1 DKDTKYNPLAFLENQ
16 GFKPQE
22 DFKSWRDENGYKSL
36 RDFMDRAKYTV
47 TEGADQACGFTDP
60 KGTPQPIPAG
70 NAMRS
75 TGYTHD
81 GPCEVWIDD
90 TMVLDGDNCHEKFP
104 GKDYTV
110 DYSACKGTC
119 TLRWY
124 WLGVRF
130 LKNEYSWQVYKE
142 CIPLTG
148 SGSSESTPATPTSE
162 GTPSTPTT
170 QGSGSSTPTTE
181 TPGGTTQGT
190 PAPESQ
196 GNTWGTP
203 GANSPMT
210 WGQRL
215 RN

>member
-1 DKDTKYNPLAFLENQ
+1 MVRSFGSTLAVTAALSSTALLAPVADAHQIVLLPEPQWTTDDKDTKYNPLAFLENE
-16 GFKPQE
+16 GIATQE
-22 DFKSWRDENGYKSL
+22 DFGAYQKENGYKSL
-36 RDFMDRAKYTV
+36 RDFMDNPKVKYDV
-47 TEGADQACGFTDP
+47 TAGADFNCGFTDP
-60 KGTPQPIPAG
+60 NGTPQPIPAG

-90 TMVLDGDNCHEKFP
+90 TMVLQGDNCHEKFP

-130 LKNEYSWQVYKE
+130 LKNDYSWQVYKA

-148 SGSSESTPATPTSE
+148 GTGTGATSTAGSTTGSIT
-162 GTPSTPTT
+162 GTMRT
-170 QGSGSSTPTTE
+170 
-181 TPGGTTQGT
+181 
-190 PAPESQ
+190 
-196 GNTWGTP
+196 
-203 GANSPMT
+203 
-210 WGQRL
+210 L
-215 RN
+215 RA